1 MLACAQPELG
11 AVYKNK
17 RIPVTDM
24 HLHTGEWESVSS
36 RSKNFFTEVFPFP
49 FNLEPESVTE
59 QILSSEGILNEMDS
73 GGFSRSILFAVYA
86 PRSVGVTTN
95 ELVMELIEAA
105 PKRLF
110 GLASLSVEQWEEEG
124 ATQLQKLSTALEHP
138 SMVGVK
144 LAHTHQSFRMDDPA
158 YYAIYDV
165 AASHQ
170 APVYVHTGPSPFVG
184 TNQEE
189 PYINPNY
196 LEEAI
201 STHPDTEFI
210 LGHLG
215 FDFIN
220 RKQKWLD
227 DCLRLA
233 EQYENIWLEPSALER
248 SGR

>member
-1 MLACAQPELG
+1 MSFILMLACAQPEMG
-11 AVYKNK
+11 ALYENTRV
-17 RIPVTDM
+17 PVTDM
-24 HLHTGEWESVSS
+24 HPHTGEWESVSS
-36 RSKNFFTEVFPFP
+36 RSKNFFAEIFPFP

-59 QILSSEGILNEMDS
+59 QILSSEGVLNEMNT

-95 ELVMELIEAA
+95 EFVMEQITDA
-105 PKRLF
+105 PERLF
-110 GLASLSVEQWEEEG
+110 GLASLSVEQWEQEKD
-124 ATQLQKLSTALEHP
+124 TQLQKLSTALEHP

-144 LAHTHQSFRMDDPA
+144 LAHTHQSFRMDDSA

-196 LEEAI
+196 MEEAI
-201 STHPDTEFI
+201 SCSNF
-210 LGHLG
+210 
-215 FDFIN
+215 
-220 RKQKWLD
+220 
-227 DCLRLA
+227 
-233 EQYENIWLEPSALER
+233 
-248 SGR
+248 